1 MGAVRPRL
9 TWIVPVF
16 LAAGCPAAGKDPAP
30 ALSTKTATT
39 AFAVARPTPGSS
51 YEKIEALLHL
61 DPQALTRAK
70 ELYALVSPICAE
82 APARAAFLAEATRLG
97 TLSVDPERQSLTRTL
112 EVTEHVVNACARNDL
127 EGALAILGPL
137 SAAIPGNA
145 RLEAMRARVLAAAG
159 KLVDAQAAAEA
170 ARAAGSIGALAL
182 LATIQAQIAREAS
195 PSYRPGMLDQALATV
210 SVEPDG
216 QWPLVDLT
224 AVLSTRARLYTE
236 RAAWESGADR
246 EKTLTLA
253 RATYERLAVSPFIEV
268 TRSHALDVLCFDAPE
283 AKDKGGPFHPCARAA
298 EEAHVLGAAFLVGA
312 GLDPARFDVERAK
325 HIQALEEKIA
335 ALPDKALIVLVA
347 RGDESELIPWVRPA
361 ALVVERAAARRG
373 QLVVLD
379 RTSGPRAGALVDR
392 LVELSGVKP
401 ALRLDAE
408 RDILAMPCLAALA
421 AGRKAP
427 ESCPFD
433 KAAQERLIKLSTPG
447 SKEHSSAFGVA
458 ILVGRDLDAEIEDL
472 RLYELP
478 DLLLSY
484 RLPATEKGIQVHLK
498 SLSDAWLL
506 SVGAAKRAGSVP
518 RR

>member
-1 MGAVRPRL
+1 MGAVRARL
-9 TWIVPVF
+9 SWFVASF

-30 ALSTKTATT
+30 GLSTRTATT
-39 AFAVARPTPGSS
+39 AFAAARPTPGSS

-70 ELYALVSPICAE
+70 ELYALVSPICTE
-82 APARAAFLAEATRLG
+82 APARDAFLAEATRLG
-97 TLSVDPERQSLTRTL
+97 TLTLDPERQSLTRTL

-127 EGALAILGPL
+127 DGALAILGPL
-137 SAAIPGNA
+137 AAAIPGNA

-159 KLVDAQAAAEA
+159 KLALAKAAAESA
-170 ARAAGSIGALAL
+170 KGAGSVGALAL
-182 LATIQAQIAREAS
+182 LATIEAQLAREAS
-195 PSYRPGMLDQALATV
+195 PSYRPGMLDAALATV

-236 RAAWESGADR
+236 RATWESGADR
-246 EKTLTLA
+246 DKTLGLA
-253 RATYERLAVSPFIEV
+253 RAVYERLAVSPFIAV
-268 TRSHALDVLCFDAPE
+268 TRTHALDVLCFDAPE
-283 AKDKGGPFHPCARAA
+283 TKDKGGAFHPCARAA
-298 EEAHVLGAAFLVGA
+298 DEASILGAAFLVGA

-325 HIQALEEKIA
+325 RIQLLEEKIA
-335 ALPDKALIVLVA
+335 ALPDQALILLVV

-379 RTSGPRAGALVDR
+379 RTTGPRAGALVDR

-421 AGRKAP
+421 AGRKSP
-427 ESCPFD
+427 ESCPFE
-433 KAAQERLIKLSTPG
+433 KAAVEKLVKLSGPAG
-447 SKEHSSAFGVA
+447 AFGVA

-478 DLLLSY
+478 DVLLSY
-484 RLPATEKGIQVHLK
+484 RNPATEKGIQVHLK

-506 SVGAAKRAGSVP
+506 SVGAAKRAGTIP
-518 RR
+518 RK